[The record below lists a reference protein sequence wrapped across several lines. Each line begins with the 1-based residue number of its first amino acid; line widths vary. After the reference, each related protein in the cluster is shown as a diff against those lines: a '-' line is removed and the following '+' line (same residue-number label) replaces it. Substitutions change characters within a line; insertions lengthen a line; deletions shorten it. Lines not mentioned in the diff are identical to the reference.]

1 MNRRNQE
8 IVSDERLVA
17 HLVKNYTYDR
27 ERGVVVN
34 RKLNRVVKGC
44 MNSAGYMLTR
54 LRIGGQLPSIP
65 LHHMVWVT
73 VHGRFPTQIDHIIG
87 DASDN
92 RIENL
97 REVSYSEN
105 NKNKIHPWRPNARTG
120 LPGVYEEASG
130 FRIKNS
136 STRFFFRDKYEAF
149 HAVVLL
155 GRMFKE

>member
-1 MNRRNQE
+1 MKKE
-8 IVSDERLVA
+8 DIVKYVRER
-17 HLVKNYTYDR
+17 YTYDAAT
-27 ERGVVVN
+27 GVI
-34 RKLNRVVKGC
+34 RHKGSDRA
-44 MNSAGYMLTR
+44 MKGR
-54 LRIGGQLPSIP
+54 LRKNGYLYTCVGPKADRSDLA
-65 LHHMVWVT
+65 LHQIVWILYY
-73 VHGRFPTQIDHIIG
+73 GKWPTLIDHING
-87 DASDN
+87 DKTDN
-92 RIENL
+92 RLENL

-136 STRFFFRDKYEAF
+136 GTRFLFRDKYEAF